1 MRSLLFVNSLLII
14 GFLGV
19 IAGTVFM
26 VGWNGYNDN
35 ASHSIFYTAFN
46 EWPPAHSQGS
56 IERLDRI
63 NCGLLLTC
71 NHQDLFDTG

>member
-35 ASHSIFYTAFN
+35 ASHSIFILHA
-46 EWPPAHSQGS
+46 
-56 IERLDRI
+56 I
-63 NCGLLLTC
+63 NGFLLIIRAVLK
-71 NHQDLFDTG
+71 G